1 MFCRALP
8 VPGPVF
14 GAAATRVNVRRSVEA
29 LKNVS
34 SFGIDKSYVSEGT
47 LMIMMMKNKTERN
60 RKKKKT
66 PSKPGTICGQNVMHQ
81 KLNKSHQIRSVFPLA
96 NTFFGSVPK
105 CVRESTGRRASG
117 ISKLK
122 RILKSENSSQSYK
135 TKASSLALS
144 LFTNQKKKKASI
156 TFSLI
161 DLLHLDFLFS
171 HTSKSMNH
179 VLSHVLYDDCFSFF
193 VPFFHAL
200 IVFLSLFSFVFLSF
214 FSTLSTPSV

>member
-47 LMIMMMKNKTERN
+47 LMIMMMKTKQNETG
-60 RKKKKT
+60 KKKT

-144 LFTNQKKKKASI
+144 LFTN
-156 TFSLI
+156 
-161 DLLHLDFLFS
+161 
-171 HTSKSMNH
+171 
-179 VLSHVLYDDCFSFF
+179 
-193 VPFFHAL
+193 
-200 IVFLSLFSFVFLSF
+200 
-214 FSTLSTPSV
+214 